1 MADAD
6 LKAGCVREALVVT
19 HPFHPLCGQRLDVLR
34 VRRHRAGRLYVCD
47 GGVLGSVVLAEEATD
62 RGPEPCERPLSLADS
77 YDTPQIVKSKPS
89 NN

>member
-1 MADAD
+1 M
-6 LKAGCVREALVVT
+6 VT

-62 RGPEPCERPLSLADS
+62 RGPEPCERPLSLEVLVELAALVVALGGAG
-77 YDTPQIVKSKPS
+77 TGGRGR
-89 NN
+89 